1 MHSLNFATTAGAL
14 CLFVIS
20 IGMAVTFLWA
30 KQRERVLIKNRLS
43 TIISPPVRALAI
55 AARNTQVPEQK
66 FFADFNATPKLA
78 FVERLIERAGLNY
91 SVIHLLKLEGVILIA
106 PPVIFFGLGMP
117 LEYGVLTGLA
127 LAAVP
132 GFVLFNMAENRRI
145 KFTEQLPD
153 AIDLMVSVLRSGLS
167 VLQAVKSVAEESP
180 APCGAEFAEVLHR
193 LNLGQPLPDAL
204 AYSVDRFGSFELD
217 LVRRATAI
225 QLEVGGSLG
234 ELLDKTN
241 STLRQRLKLKR
252 HVRVLTAQS
261 RLSGVIIGL
270 MPFFIA
276 GMFEYMRPGYLT
288 PLVTTGLGK
297 IFLGSAIALQFL
309 GVYLVNKLST
319 FKV

>member
-1 MHSLNFATTAGAL
+1 MHSLSFATAAGVFGL
-14 CLFVIS
+14 LVIS
-20 IGMAVTFLWA
+20 VGIVATYLWA
-30 KQRERVLIKNRLS
+30 KQRERALVVKRLS
-43 TIISPPVRALAI
+43 AIIPPPVRVLAI
-55 AARNTQVPEQK
+55 AARSTQDREQK
-66 FFADFNATPKLA
+66 SFSDFVAKPKLA
-78 FVERLIERAGLNY
+78 YVERLIERAGLNH
-91 SVIHLLKLEGVILIA
+91 SVVNLLKLEGLLLLA
-106 PPVIFFGLGMP
+106 PPIIFFGLAMP
-117 LEYGVLTGLA
+117 IEWGVLAGLC
-127 LAAVP
+127 LAAAP
-132 GFVLFNMAENRRI
+132 AIALFTMAENRRI

-193 LNLGQPLPDAL
+193 LNLGQSLPDAL
-204 AYSVDRFGSFELD
+204 TYSVDRFGSFELD
-217 LVRRATAI
+217 LVRRATGI

-252 HVRVLTAQS
+252 HVRVLTSQS

-270 MPFFIA
+270 MPFLIA

-297 IFLGSAIALQFL
+297 IFLGSAIALQVL